1 MQKGKQACYQT
12 NKQRK
17 GVLEGQMWVWICV
30 HRSTISEHRRYLCHQ
45 ARFLKKD
52 PGSHVQRRVWTYMR
66 SWVGM
71 TLDDTTRTQ
80 RHMHE
85 HVNKNANKSKGN
97 TQGST
102 KQVDTKGAKHVVTQG

>member
-1 MQKGKQACYQT
+1 
-12 NKQRK
+12 
-17 GVLEGQMWVWICV
+17 
-30 HRSTISEHRRYLCHQ
+30 
-45 ARFLKKD
+45 
-52 PGSHVQRRVWTYMR
+52 MR